1 MPRFWGNFYKK
12 YLSNAVSY
20 VDFVSIKTNP
30 RALCGLVGVGVML
43 RIAAIFRDSTAELL
57 SPAKVRSQLTTGAD
71 GGGIMKAQVRDK
83 ASDAAAPAMKNLSE
97 NVVLML
103 TQGGLMSYN
112 MKYEFGEF
120 C

>member
-1 MPRFWGNFYKK
+1 M
-12 YLSNAVSY
+12 SNAVSY
-20 VDFVSIKTNP
+20 VDFVSIKANP
-30 RALCGLVGVGVML
+30 RGLCGFAGVGVMQ
-43 RIAAIFRDSTAELL
+43 RFATIFRDNAAELL

-71 GGGIMKAQVRDK
+71 GGGIMKAQVRDE
-83 ASDAAAPAMKNLSE
+83 ASDATASAMKNLSE

>member
-1 MPRFWGNFYKK
+1 MRGWKCAHAGLMIFTLTNY
-12 YLSNAVSY
+12 
-20 VDFVSIKTNP
+20 NP
-30 RALCGLVGVGVML
+30 RQ
-43 RIAAIFRDSTAELL
+43 
-57 SPAKVRSQLTTGAD
+57 KVRSQLTTFAEGR
-71 GGGIMKAQVRDK
+71 GIMKAQVRDK
-83 ASDAAAPAMKNLSE
+83 ASDATASAMKNLSE